1 MASDP
6 LIEELLVL
14 IGQPHNLKSRFAD
27 WRQRCA
33 DHLRNLPPAQRA
45 YWLGRIQAILAEN
58 RTLFEQESQDIF
70 DTLVKTPAS
79 PQKEAQAKRYRS
91 VRDL

>member
-14 IGQPHNLKSRFAD
+14 IGQPHNVKTRFAD

-33 DHLRNLPPAQRA
+33 NHLHSLPPAQRSI
-45 YWLGRIQAILAEN
+45 WMGRIQTILAEN

-70 DTLVKTPAS
+70 DTLVKTPPS
-79 PQKEAQAKRYRS
+79 PQKAAQAKKYRS